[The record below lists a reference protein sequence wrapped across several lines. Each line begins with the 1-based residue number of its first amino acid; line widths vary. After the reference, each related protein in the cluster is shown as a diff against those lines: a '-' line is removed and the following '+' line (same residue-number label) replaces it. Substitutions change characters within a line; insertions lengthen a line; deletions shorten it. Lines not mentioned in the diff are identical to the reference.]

1 MRSNKYVKNQIQTRG
16 RKKQPF
22 YKIVLM
28 DVKTKR
34 DGKALE
40 ELGFYD
46 PMKKTFHINRERT
59 ISRIANGAQ
68 PTEVVKNLLRRSS
81 KF

>member
-1 MRSNKYVKNQIQTRG
+1 MLKIRFKRGG

-22 YKIVLM
+22 YKIVVM

-46 PMKKTFHINRERT
+46 PMNKTFHINRERT
-59 ISRIANGAQ
+59 ISRLADGVQ
-68 PTEVVKNLLRRSS
+68 PTEVVKNLLRKSS